1 MISLLVLALGCSPAI
16 PTLANSGTG
25 SGDASGTGGGS
36 GSGGTGGDVVPDDD
50 VEDLPGVA
58 TDSDILF
65 QDDLIQEFY
74 LEISDDA
81 LDDLRRDPY
90 EYTEAT
96 LVFQGVS
103 YGPIGIRTK
112 GENSWRPFR
121 EKSSFKLDFNR
132 IDGGPDRFLGMK
144 GLTFQGMNEDYTMM
158 HERVAYRMYREAGV
172 PAARANHAIVYVNDE
187 LYGLFTVIDTVDDI
201 FLKRWYDD
209 ASGPMWEQH
218 DGDFTDQ
225 YVQDNVYFQHEE
237 GEDDRWAL
245 QALADALEG
254 SGDTAVDDA
263 SAVLDWDQFH
273 RYWAAGSVVM
283 NFDAYPFRFAGDDC
297 HVYFDVETER
307 IHYIPHG
314 TDETF
319 YYDENFETRAN
330 GHIAAKCRESQN
342 CRDDW
347 ANKVYDVLEISEDI
361 DLAGYAEYV
370 REQIEEHAENDPER
384 NYSMNDVRQQQNY
397 MISRLENRRAS
408 IRGHI
413 GERPE

>member
-1 MISLLVLALGCSPAI
+1 MTLLLLLTLGCSPAI
-16 PTLANSGTG
+16 PTLANSGG
-25 SGDASGTGGGS
+25 GGGGDGGGTGGS
-36 GSGGTGGDVVPDDD
+36 STGGDVVPDDD
-50 VEDLPGVA
+50 IEDLPGVA

-74 LEISDDA
+74 LEISDDG

-103 YGPIGIRTK
+103 YGPIAIRTK

-132 IDGGPDRFLGMK
+132 YDDGPDRFLGMK

-172 PAARANHAIVYVNDE
+172 PAARANHAIVYLNDE
-187 LYGLFTVIDTVDDI
+187 MYGLFTVIDTVDDV

-209 ASGPMWEQH
+209 PSGSMWEQH
-218 DGDFTDQ
+218 DGDLTDE
-225 YVQDNVYFQHEE
+225 YVQNDIYFQHEE

-254 SGDTAVDDA
+254 SGDTAVEDA
-263 SAVLDWDQFH
+263 SAVIDWDQFH
-273 RYWAAGSVVM
+273 RYWGTGSVVM

-297 HVYFDVETER
+297 HVYYDVESER
-307 IHYIPHG
+307 IHYFPHG

-347 ANKVYDVLEISEDI
+347 ANTVYDVLEISEDI
-361 DLAGYAEYV
+361 DLVGYAEYV
-370 REQIEEHAENDPER
+370 RDQIEEHAENDPER

-413 GERPE
+413 GERPD

>member
-1 MISLLVLALGCSPAI
+1 MISLLLLTLGCSPAI
-16 PTLANSGTG
+16 PTLANPDGPG
-25 SGDASGTGGGS
+25 GGDASGSGDGS
-36 GSGGTGGDVVPDDD
+36 GGGTGGDVVPDD
-50 VEDLPGVA
+50 EIETLPGVA

-74 LEISDDA
+74 LEISA
-81 LDDLRRDPY
+81 AGLDDLRSDPY

-96 LVFQGVS
+96 LVFEGVS

-121 EKSSFKLDFNR
+121 DKSSFKLDFNR
-132 IDGGPDRFLGMK
+132 YDGGPDRFLGMK

-172 PAARANHAIVYVNDE
+172 PAARANHAIVYVNDD
-187 LYGLFTVIDTVDDI
+187 LYGLFTVIDTVDDV

-209 ASGPMWEQH
+209 PSGSMWEQH
-218 DGDFTDQ
+218 DGDLTDQ
-225 YVQDNVYFQHEE
+225 YVQNNTYFQHEE
-237 GEDDRWAL
+237 GEDDRWSL

-263 SAVLDWDQFH
+263 SAVLDWAQFH
-273 RYWAAGSVVM
+273 RYWATGSVVM

-297 HVYFDVETER
+297 HVYYDVETER
-307 IHYIPHG
+307 IHYFPHG

-330 GHIAAKCRESQN
+330 GHIAAKCRESQS

-347 ANKVYDVLEISEDI
+347 ANTVYDVLEISEDI
-361 DLAGYAEYV
+361 DLVGYAEYV
-370 REQIEEHAENDPER
+370 RDQIEEHAQNDPER

-408 IRGHI
+408 VQGHI